1 MARLALK
8 VLLILSLLT
17 FALTLLVAAQE
28 PQSQSQNQGPKID
41 WQRGPTV
48 ARLGDVAQIKIPA
61 GFQFTG
67 REGVQEV
74 LRETHNLASGKE
86 LGAIVN
92 SSQDSNWIMFFE
104 FDDSDGYVKDDDK
117 DKLDADALLKA
128 LKQGTEDANAERAR
142 RGWRALHVMGWD
154 HTPFYDPTTHNLTW
168 ATRVRG
174 DDPADAGSVNH
185 SIRVLGRHGK
195 MDVDLVVSP
204 SEYAA
209 STSDFNKLMAG
220 FVYVQG
226 ERYSDFRAGD
236 KVAKYGLAA
245 LIAGGAG
252 AVLLKTGLLAKFWKL
267 IVVGI
272 AALIGM
278 IKKLFS
284 SIFGSKEIKIE
295 DPNKQAASQG

>member
-1 MARLALK
+1 MARQAFKLLFIFLLLA
-8 VLLILSLLT
+8 
-17 FALTLLVAAQE
+17 FALTVVAAAQQ
-28 PQSQSQNQGPKID
+28 PQSQQQGPKID
-41 WQRGPTV
+41 WQDGPTV
-48 ARLGDVAQIKIPA
+48 ARLGDVAEIKIPA

-67 REGVQEV
+67 REGVKEI
-74 LRETHNLASGKE
+74 LRLTHNLASGKE
-86 LGAIVN
+86 LGAVQSISEN
-92 SSQDSNWIMFFE
+92 SHWIMFFE

-128 LKQGTEDANAERAR
+128 LKQGTEDANAERATH
-142 RGWRALHVMGWD
+142 GWRPLHVTGWD
-154 HTPFYDPTTHNLTW
+154 HTPFYDPLTHNLTW
-168 ATRVRG
+168 AVRVRG
-174 DDPADAGSVNH
+174 DEQNDVGAVNH

-209 STSDFNKLMAG
+209 GTRDFNNLIAG
-220 FVYVQG
+220 FSYIQG
-226 ERYSDFRAGD
+226 ERYADFRAGD

-272 AALIGM
+272 AALVGL

-284 SIFGSKEIKIE
+284 SLFGSKEIKIE